1 MWRFAARRLVLAV
14 LVSISVSLICF
25 SLLRLSGDLARALA
39 GPQATADDV
48 TQIARIYGLDRPVY
62 TQYLDW
68 VWRLLQGDLGQSF
81 FGATPVL
88 DAILSRAPVTLTL
101 AVGALTLALAVAI
114 PLGVLA
120 ALRPNTALDRGVAAL
135 AVTGQAMP
143 GFWLG
148 LVLIWVFGVR
158 LRLLPITG
166 SESWRH
172 FILPTAVLAY
182 SAVPALMRLVRAGM
196 VNVLASD
203 YIRTARAM
211 GLAPLA
217 ILFKYALRNAL
228 VPVIALAAV
237 QLGSLLA
244 GSVVIEA
251 VFGLNGIGQL
261 AWTSISRNDFPVVQS
276 IVLVT
281 SLIYIAL
288 TFAGDLL
295 NAAVD
300 PRIRGSG

>member
-48 TQIARIYGLDRPVY
+48 VQIARTYGLDRPVHV
-62 TQYLDW
+62 QYLDW
-68 VWRLLQGDLGQSF
+68 VGRLLKGDLGTSF

-88 DAILSRAPVTLTL
+88 DAILARAPVTLTL
-101 AVGALTLALAVAI
+101 AIGALLLALAVAI

-120 ALRPNTALDRGVAAL
+120 ALRPNTWLDRGVAAL

-143 GFWLG
+143 SFWLG
-148 LVLIWVFGVR
+148 LILIWVFGVR
-158 LRLLPITG
+158 LRLLPIAG

-196 VNVLASD
+196 VEVLASD

-211 GLAPLA
+211 GLAPFA

-276 IVLVT
+276 IVLVV
-281 SLIYIAL
+281 SLLYILL
-288 TFAGDLL
+288 TFLGDLL

-300 PRIRGSG
+300 PRIRGQA